1 MVSFVAEISDSILRE
16 IATKIAGDIV
26 LSQNP
31 GKAMKRWRET
41 FRISQIEIAQKM
53 KVSSSVISDYESG
66 RRKSPGARFI
76 KKFVNSLIEVDI
88 ERGREVLSNLLRIIL
103 GGSKLY
109 EAVIDMR
116 EFLKPISVEDFCGK
130 INAEIVVSAGAE
142 SALLYGYTV
151 VDSIKLVLEVPSYEY
166 IRLYGATTQRAA
178 IFTRVTFGRSPM
190 VAIKAMQAG
199 MGGLRP
205 ALVVMHGPTR
215 MDRLAETIAK
225 KEGIPLA
232 ISRVSSVEELLELLK
247 KIR

>member
-1 MVSFVAEISDSILRE
+1 MAEIADSILRE
-16 IATKIAGDIV
+16 IAAKIAGDIV
-26 LSQNP
+26 LSPNP

-76 KKFVNSLIEVDI
+76 KKFVNSLIEVDL
-88 ERGREVLSNLLRIIL
+88 ERGREVLPSLLRIIL

-116 EFLKPISVEDFCGK
+116 EFLKPIPIGDFCNRIK
-130 INAEIVVSAGAE
+130 AELVVSAGAE
-142 SALLYGYTV
+142 STLIFGYTV

-215 MDRLAETIAK
+215 TDRLAEIIAK

-232 ISRVSSVEELLELLK
+232 ISRASSVEELLELLK
-247 KIR
+247 KIN